1 MTECHG
7 SLHSSGLGIMNE
19 AMRRLTRRL
28 RNPVQ
33 RAIPGLVVAT
43 GPVGSG
49 HSQKS
54 VILYKPGVNPPD
66 ALLTDIL
73 GMVHYWTP
81 MRYDAATTVQAQPIQ
96 RGHFNNPGQYNHAE
110 VNLGASQR
118 GWGTLLYNITARI
131 AKAETG
137 ADYLVPSHQRS
148 DEAKAFWKR
157 MTGGTE
163 RLMPLTDEQFA
174 QRFGSPG
181 DVTFANLT
189 PEQFKEADRNAIMF
203 FSFNYNQDQQIG
215 AASVRPNE
223 YVETVNEKLRRI
235 IKGDRKNLA
244 LLPPITTGQYSTYY
258 LAEPSGRTN
267 LTASD
272 IVAYAKVEFDA
283 DDRNLR
289 VTELVGPPA
298 LGALLLDAI
307 KFDADDNGIYDVI
320 DETVDPNKVVRSPGL
335 RGFTVAHGTDPNK
348 MIARGNAILESIKK
362 KHLSAY
368 PGTWASHYF
377 AEGLKQGTPE
387 QPVRLNRGKP
397 SRKKR

>member
-43 GPVGSG
+43 GPVGTG
-49 HSQKS
+49 RTQRS

-73 GMVHYWTP
+73 GMVHYWGP
-81 MRYDAATTVQAQPIQ
+81 S
-96 RGHFNNPGQYNHAE
+96 GNPGPYNYAVVE
-110 VNLGASQR
+110 LGASQR
-118 GWGTLLYNITARI
+118 GWGTLLYNIAARI

-137 ADYLVPSHQRS
+137 ADYLAPSSQRS
-148 DEAKAFWKR
+148 DEAKVFWKR

-215 AASVRPNE
+215 APSVRPNE

>member
-7 SLHSSGLGIMNE
+7 SLHLSGLGIMNE

-49 HSQKS
+49 HTERG
-54 VILYKPGVNPPD
+54 VILYKPGVNPTN

-81 MRYDAATTVQAQPIQ
+81 VRYAMQFPPVS
-96 RGHFNNPGQYNHAE
+96 RGHFNNPARPDFAE
-110 VNLGASQR
+110 VDLGASQR
-118 GWGTLLYNITARI
+118 GWGTLLYNITARV

-137 ADYLVPSHQRS
+137 ADELIPSRNRS
-148 DEAKAFWKR
+148 KEAKEFWKR

-163 RLMPLTDEQFA
+163 RLVPLTDEQFA
-174 QRFGSPG
+174 QRFGSPS
-181 DVTFANLT
+181 DVTFVNLP
-189 PEQFKEADRNAIMF
+189 PEQFKEADRKALQF
-203 FSFNYNQDQQIG
+203 FRFNYNQDQEIG
-215 AASVRPNE
+215 SASVRPNE

-235 IKGDRKNLA
+235 IAGDRSKLA
-244 LLPPITTGQYSTYY
+244 LLPPITSGQYSTYY
-258 LAEPSGRTN
+258 LAEPSGRTS
-267 LTASD
+267 LTGAD

-283 DDRNLR
+283 DERNLR

-298 LGALLLDAI
+298 LAALLLDAV

-335 RGFTVAHGTDPNK
+335 RGFTAAHGLDPNK
-348 MIARGNAILESIKK
+348 MIARGNTILAAIKK

-368 PGTWASHYF
+368 PGTWATDYF